1 MEAEMPK
8 IAGCLVFIF
17 LQCAATAWTQTC
29 DYAGYSFSFGAT
41 LCGCPNLR
49 IVRSADSVGRG
60 EITSRRLACSQD
72 QTWVNTNTLCLVAY
86 TSADQAESAFRK
98 YQAQYCPRVP
108 VNHAELQRAIAEET
122 EKFLSGASRSQVLV
136 AVQTICRRFA
146 NLSVPCQTMIERLA
160 ASGD

>member
-1 MEAEMPK
+1 RMPESEDR
-8 IAGCLVFIF
+8 
-17 LQCAATAWTQTC
+17 TQRRPRRARR
-29 DYAGYSFSFGAT
+29 DHEQKVG
-41 LCGCPNLR
+41 LR
-49 IVRSADSVGRG
+49 
-60 EITSRRLACSQD
+60 QD
-72 QTWVNTNTLCLVAY
+72 QAWVNTNTLCLVAY

-122 EKFLSGASRSQVLV
+122 EKSLSGAPRRQVLF